1 MCNIKGKGHSKLKIN
16 KKNIVKSLKINNNF
30 FYVAQEVNFLTLY
43 INNLFTDKIM
53 TNGNQKSN
61 NIPQSINKLISGIS
75 APANELK
82 RLMSVVAPTGSSAL
96 VLGPTGSGKEL
107 VAKGIHSAS
116 GRKGPLISV
125 NCAAIP
131 TELLESELFG
141 HEKGAFTG
149 ADKSRAGR
157 FEQSSG
163 GTLFLDEIGD
173 MPLSLQSKLLRALEN
188 KTIQRVG
195 GDKEI
200 KIDLRLICAT
210 HQNIEKYVEDGKF
223 RADLYFRINVFP
235 IIVPNLAERIV
246 DLPVIVNFMLTD
258 LKSQGENIPEFDQSA
273 FQELGRYNWPGN
285 IRELRNVIERASV
298 LFPNQN
304 ITGKNVLENLL
315 RLKVPDPQ
323 IEKNA
328 MWEATSNLSF
338 ENEEEIDNNSSP
350 PLPHPSHYND
360 WFLYFENIDI
370 RKHLFEVEEVL
381 IKAAIEKNNGHI
393 TKASECL
400 RLNRTT
406 LIEKMKK
413 LSINQ

>member
-1 MCNIKGKGHSKLKIN
+1 MTHENQNSNVIP
-16 KKNIVKSLKINNNF
+16 KSI
-30 FYVAQEVNFLTLY
+30 
-43 INNLFTDKIM
+43 
-53 TNGNQKSN
+53 SN
-61 NIPQSINKLISGIS
+61 LISGVS

-96 VLGPTGSGKEL
+96 ILGPTGSGKEL
-107 VAKGIHSAS
+107 VSKGIHAAS

-149 ADKSRAGR
+149 ADKSRAGK
-157 FEQSSG
+157 FEQSNG

-200 KIDLRLICAT
+200 KIDLRLVCAT
-210 HQNIEKYVEDGKF
+210 HQNIDKYIDEGKF

-235 IIVPNLAERIV
+235 IVVPSLAERIV
-246 DLPVIVNFMLTD
+246 DIPVIVEFMLNE
-258 LKSQGENIPEFDQSA
+258 LKKDGENIPKFNQNA

-285 IRELRNVIERASV
+285 IRELRNVIERATV
-298 LFPNQN
+298 LFPNQE
-304 ITGKNVLENLL
+304 ISGQHVRENLL
-315 RLKVPDPQ
+315 KLKVPDPQ
-323 IEKNA
+323 IEKDA
-328 MWEATSNLSF
+328 VWDATSNLSF
-338 ENEEEIDNNSSP
+338 ENIVEEENPLSSA
-350 PLPHPSHYND
+350 LPHPSHYKD
-360 WFLYFENIDI
+360 WFLYFDNIDI
-370 RKHLFEVEEVL
+370 RRHLIDVEEVL
-381 IKAAIEKNNGHI
+381 IKAAIEKSGGHI

-400 RLNRTT
+400 KLNRTT

-413 LSINQ
+413 LSIN

>member
-1 MCNIKGKGHSKLKIN
+1 MIYILLSNDKFMTKLN
-16 KKNIVKSLKINNNF
+16 KDS
-30 FYVAQEVNFLTLY
+30 
-43 INNLFTDKIM
+43 NL
-53 TNGNQKSN
+53 
-61 NIPQSINKLISGIS
+61 IPSSINKRISGIS

-96 VLGPTGSGKEL
+96 ILGPTGSGKEL
-107 VAKGIHSAS
+107 VAKGIHEAS
-116 GRKGPLISV
+116 GKKGPLISV

-141 HEKGAFTG
+141 HEKGSFTG

-210 HQNIEKYVEDGKF
+210 HQNIDKYVDEGKF
-223 RADLYFRINVFP
+223 RADLFFRINVFP
-235 IIVPNLAERIV
+235 IIVPSLAERIV
-246 DLPVIVNFMLTD
+246 DIPVIVEFMISE
-258 LKSQGENIPEFDQSA
+258 LKKQGDNIPEFDDTA
-273 FQELGRYNWPGN
+273 FRELGRYNWPGN
-285 IRELRNVIERASV
+285 IRELRNVVERAAV
-298 LFPNQN
+298 LFPNKKIN
-304 ITGKNVLENLL
+304 GKNVLENLL

-323 IEKNA
+323 IEKDA
-328 MWEATSNLSF
+328 MWEATSNISF
-338 ENEEEIDNNSSP
+338 EIEEDTENENNP
-350 PLPHPSHYND
+350 PLPDPSHYSD
-360 WFLYFENIDI
+360 WFLYYDSIDI
-370 RKHLFEVEEVL
+370 RRHLIDVEEVL
-381 IKAAIEKNNGHI
+381 IKAAIEKNSGHI

-413 LSINQ
+413 LSINH

>member
-1 MCNIKGKGHSKLKIN
+1 MT
-16 KKNIVKSLKINNNF
+16 
-30 FYVAQEVNFLTLY
+30 EVNKMPET
-43 INNLFTDKIM
+43 IP
-53 TNGNQKSN
+53 KS
-61 NIPQSINKLISGIS
+61 ISDLISGVS

-82 RLMSVVAPTGSSAL
+82 RLMSVIAPSGSSAL
-96 VLGPTGSGKEL
+96 ILGPTGSGKEL
-107 VAKGIHSAS
+107 VSKGIHAAS

-210 HQNIEKYVEDGKF
+210 HQNIDKYVDEGKF

-235 IIVPNLAERIV
+235 IVVPSLAERIV
-246 DLPVIVNFMLTD
+246 DIPVIVDFMLSE
-258 LKSQGENIPEFDQSA
+258 LKKNGENIPKFDHTA

-285 IRELRNVIERASV
+285 IRELRNVVERATV
-298 LFPNQN
+298 LFPGQE
-304 ITGKNVLENLL
+304 ITGKNVLDNLL

-323 IEKNA
+323 VERDSV
-328 MWEATSNLSF
+328 WEATSNITF
-338 ENEEEIDNNSSP
+338 DDTEEEINVNSP
-350 PLPHPSHYND
+350 ALPHPNHYKD
-360 WFLYFENIDI
+360 WFLYYDNIDI
-370 RKHLFEVEEVL
+370 RRHLFEVEEVL
-381 IKAAIEKNNGHI
+381 IKAAIEKNSGHI

-400 RLNRTT
+400 KLNRTT

-413 LSINQ
+413 LSISQ

>member
-1 MCNIKGKGHSKLKIN
+1 MTNENHQP
-16 KKNIVKSLKINNNF
+16 KNIPPSINN
-30 FYVAQEVNFLTLY
+30 
-43 INNLFTDKIM
+43 
-53 TNGNQKSN
+53 
-61 NIPQSINKLISGIS
+61 LISGIS

-96 VLGPTGSGKEL
+96 ILGPTGSGKEL
-107 VAKGIHSAS
+107 VAKGIHLAS
-116 GRKGPLISV
+116 GRKGSLISV

-210 HQNIEKYVEDGKF
+210 HQNIEKHVDDGKF

-246 DLPVIVNFMLTD
+246 DLPVIVNFMLSD
-258 LKSQGENIPEFDQSA
+258 LKSQGESIPEFD
-273 FQELGRYNWPGN
+273 
-285 IRELRNVIERASV
+285 
-298 LFPNQN
+298 
-304 ITGKNVLENLL
+304 
-315 RLKVPDPQ
+315 
-323 IEKNA
+323 
-328 MWEATSNLSF
+328 
-338 ENEEEIDNNSSP
+338 
-350 PLPHPSHYND
+350 
-360 WFLYFENIDI
+360 
-370 RKHLFEVEEVL
+370 
-381 IKAAIEKNNGHI
+381 
-393 TKASECL
+393 
-400 RLNRTT
+400 
-406 LIEKMKK
+406 
-413 LSINQ
+413 

>member
-1 MCNIKGKGHSKLKIN
+1 MTQENQNPDDIP
-16 KKNIVKSLKINNNF
+16 KSI
-30 FYVAQEVNFLTLY
+30 
-43 INNLFTDKIM
+43 
-53 TNGNQKSN
+53 SN
-61 NIPQSINKLISGIS
+61 LISGIS
-75 APANELK
+75 AAANELK
-82 RLMSVVAPTGSSAL
+82 RLMSVVAPSGSSAL
-96 VLGPTGSGKEL
+96 ILGPTGSGKEL
-107 VAKGIHSAS
+107 VSKGIHAAS

-210 HQNIEKYVEDGKF
+210 HQNIDKYVDEGKF

-235 IIVPNLAERIV
+235 IVVPSLAERIV
-246 DLPVIVNFMLTD
+246 DIPVIVEFLLAE
-258 LKSQGENIPEFDQSA
+258 LKKDGENIPKFSQNA
-273 FQELGRYNWPGN
+273 YQELGRYNWPGN
-285 IRELRNVIERASV
+285 VRELRNVIERATV
-298 LFPNQN
+298 LFPNQE
-304 ITGKNVLENLL
+304 ITGQHVQENLL
-315 RLKVPDPQ
+315 KLKVPNPQ
-323 IEKNA
+323 IEKDA
-328 MWEATSNLSF
+328 VWEATSNLSF
-338 ENEEEIDNNSSP
+338 EDTDEGENLSSP
-350 PLPHPSHYND
+350 ALPHPSHYKD
-360 WFLYFENIDI
+360 WFLYFDNIDI
-370 RKHLFEVEEVL
+370 RRHLIEIEEVL
-381 IKAAIEKNNGHI
+381 IKAAIEKNSGHI

-400 RLNRTT
+400 KLNRTT

-413 LSINQ
+413 LSIS

>member
-1 MCNIKGKGHSKLKIN
+1 MTQENQNPDDIP
-16 KKNIVKSLKINNNF
+16 KSI
-30 FYVAQEVNFLTLY
+30 
-43 INNLFTDKIM
+43 
-53 TNGNQKSN
+53 SN
-61 NIPQSINKLISGIS
+61 LISGIS

-82 RLMSVVAPTGSSAL
+82 RLMSVVAPSGSSAL
-96 VLGPTGSGKEL
+96 ILGPTGSGKEL
-107 VAKGIHSAS
+107 VSKGIHAAS

-157 FEQSSG
+157 FEQSNG

-210 HQNIEKYVEDGKF
+210 HQNIEKYIDEGKF

-235 IIVPNLAERIV
+235 IVVPSLAERIV
-246 DLPVIVNFMLTD
+246 DIPVIVEFMLTE
-258 LKSQGENIPEFDQSA
+258 LKKDGENIPKFNQSA
-273 FQELGRYNWPGN
+273 YQELGRYNWPGN
-285 IRELRNVIERASV
+285 IRELRNVIERATV
-298 LFPNQN
+298 LFPNQE
-304 ITGKNVLENLL
+304 ITGQHVRENLL
-315 RLKVPDPQ
+315 KLKVPDPQ
-323 IEKNA
+323 IEKDA
-328 MWEATSNLSF
+328 VWDATSNLSF
-338 ENEEEIDNNSSP
+338 EDIGEENSSSP
-350 PLPHPSHYND
+350 SLPHPSHYKD
-360 WFLYFENIDI
+360 WFLYFDNIDI
-370 RKHLFEVEEVL
+370 RRHLIDVEEVL
-381 IKAAIEKNNGHI
+381 IKAAIEKSGGHI

-400 RLNRTT
+400 KLNRTT

-413 LSINQ
+413 LSIN

>member
-1 MCNIKGKGHSKLKIN
+1 M
-16 KKNIVKSLKINNNF
+16 
-30 FYVAQEVNFLTLY
+30 A
-43 INNLFTDKIM
+43 
-53 TNGNQKSN
+53 
-61 NIPQSINKLISGIS
+61 
-75 APANELK
+75 
-82 RLMSVVAPTGSSAL
+82 VVAPTGSSAL
-96 VLGPTGSGKEL
+96 ILGPTGSGKEL
-107 VAKGIHSAS
+107 VAKGIHAAS

-125 NCAAIP
+125 NCATIP

-149 ADKSRAGR
+149 ADKVRAGR

-210 HQNIEKYVEDGKF
+210 HQNIEKYIDEGKF

-235 IIVPNLAERIV
+235 IIVPSLAERIV
-246 DLPVIVNFMLTD
+246 DLQVIVEFMLNE
-258 LKSQGENIPEFDQSA
+258 LKGDGESVPKFDQSA

-285 IRELRNVIERASV
+285 IRELRNVVERAAV
-298 LFPNQN
+298 LFGDQE
-304 ITGKNVLENLL
+304 ISGKNVQENLL

-323 IEKNA
+323 VEKDEI
-328 MWEATSNLSF
+328 WEATSQLSF
-338 ENEEEIDNNSSP
+338 ENNEEEQNDTNP
-350 PLPHPSHYND
+350 PLPHPSHYMD
-360 WFLYFENIDI
+360 WFLYFDNIDI
-370 RKHLFEVEEVL
+370 RRHLIEVEEVL

-413 LSINQ
+413 LSIS

>member
-1 MCNIKGKGHSKLKIN
+1 MTQENQYPDDIP
-16 KKNIVKSLKINNNF
+16 KSI
-30 FYVAQEVNFLTLY
+30 
-43 INNLFTDKIM
+43 
-53 TNGNQKSN
+53 SN
-61 NIPQSINKLISGIS
+61 LISGIS

-82 RLMSVVAPTGSSAL
+82 RLMSVVAPSGSSAL
-96 VLGPTGSGKEL
+96 ILGPTGSGKEL
-107 VAKGIHSAS
+107 VSKGIHAAS

-210 HQNIEKYVEDGKF
+210 HQNIDKYVDEGKF

-235 IIVPNLAERIV
+235 IVVP
-246 DLPVIVNFMLTD
+246 T
-258 LKSQGENIPEFDQSA
+258 A
-273 FQELGRYNWPGN
+273 F
-285 IRELRNVIERASV
+285 AC
-298 LFPNQN
+298 
-304 ITGKNVLENLL
+304 
-315 RLKVPDPQ
+315 
-323 IEKNA
+323 
-328 MWEATSNLSF
+328 SF
-338 ENEEEIDNNSSP
+338 I
-350 PLPHPSHYND
+350 
-360 WFLYFENIDI
+360 
-370 RKHLFEVEEVL
+370 
-381 IKAAIEKNNGHI
+381 
-393 TKASECL
+393 
-400 RLNRTT
+400 
-406 LIEKMKK
+406 
-413 LSINQ
+413 

>member
-1 MCNIKGKGHSKLKIN
+1 MTHENQNSNGIP
-16 KKNIVKSLKINNNF
+16 KSI
-30 FYVAQEVNFLTLY
+30 
-43 INNLFTDKIM
+43 
-53 TNGNQKSN
+53 SN
-61 NIPQSINKLISGIS
+61 LISGIS

-96 VLGPTGSGKEL
+96 ILGPTGSGKEL
-107 VAKGIHSAS
+107 VSKGIHAAS
-116 GRKGPLISV
+116 RRKGPLISV

-157 FEQSSG
+157 FEQSNG

-210 HQNIEKYVEDGKF
+210 HQNIEKYIDEGKF

-235 IIVPNLAERIV
+235 IVVPSLAERIV
-246 DLPVIVNFMLTD
+246 DIPVIVEFMLTE
-258 LKSQGENIPEFDQSA
+258 LKKDGENIPKFNQSA
-273 FQELGRYNWPGN
+273 YQELGRYNWPGN
-285 IRELRNVIERASV
+285 IRELRNVIERATV
-298 LFPNQN
+298 LFPNQE
-304 ITGKNVLENLL
+304 ITGQHVRENLL
-315 RLKVPDPQ
+315 KLKVPDPQ
-323 IEKNA
+323 IEKDA
-328 MWEATSNLSF
+328 VWDATSNLSF
-338 ENEEEIDNNSSP
+338 EDIDEENSLSP
-350 PLPHPSHYND
+350 SLPHPSHYKD
-360 WFLYFENIDI
+360 WFLYFDNIDI
-370 RKHLFEVEEVL
+370 RRHLIDVEEVL
-381 IKAAIEKNNGHI
+381 IKAAIEKSGGHI

-400 RLNRTT
+400 KLNRTT

-413 LSINQ
+413 LSIN

>member
-1 MCNIKGKGHSKLKIN
+1 MGIN
-16 KKNIVKSLKINNNF
+16 WLIDRF
-30 FYVAQEVNFLTLY
+30 
-43 INNLFTDKIM
+43 M
-53 TNGNQKSN
+53 TNLTENN
-61 NIPQSINKLISGIS
+61 TNIPKSIMNFISGIS
-75 APANELK
+75 APANELR

-96 VLGPTGSGKEL
+96 ILGPTGSGKEL

-141 HEKGAFTG
+141 HEKGSFTG
-149 ADKSRAGR
+149 ADKARSGR

-210 HQNIEKYVEDGKF
+210 HQNIEKFVDDGKF

-235 IIVPNLAERIV
+235 IIVPNLAERIA
-246 DLPVIVNFMLTD
+246 DIPVIVNFMLNE
-258 LKSQGENIPEFDQSA
+258 LKQRGDNIPTFEQSA

-285 IRELRNVIERASV
+285 IRELRNVVERATV
-298 LFPNQN
+298 LFPNN
-304 ITGKNVLENLL
+304 SITGSNVKENLL
-315 RLKVPDPQ
+315 KLKVPDPQ
-323 IEKNA
+323 IEKDTI
-328 MWEATSNLSF
+328 WEETSNLSF
-338 ENEEEIDNNSSP
+338 VPEDGIESFSEP
-350 PLPHPSHYND
+350 PLPHPSHYKD
-360 WFLYFENIDI
+360 WFLYFDNIDL
-370 RKHLFEVEEVL
+370 RRHLIDVEEVL
-381 IKAAIEKNNGHI
+381 IKSAIDKNDSHI
-393 TKASECL
+393 TKAAECL
-400 RLNRTT
+400 KLNRTT